1 MYSAIRSLP
10 LDVSVGGHS
19 EFHGALDGTNLP
31 GDACLVLTTDPK
43 PRLRWTAELH
53 ERFVDAVT
61 QLGGP
66 DKATPKTIMR
76 TMGVKGLTLYHL
88 KSHLQKYRLGRQA
101 CKESTE
107 NSKDASCIAESQDTG
122 SSSTSSLRMA
132 VQEQNEGYQVTEAL
146 RAQMEVQRR
155 LHEQLEVQRCL
166 QLRIEAQGKYLQTI
180 LEKACKALDEQAAA
194 FAGLEAARE
203 GLSELAIKVSNGCQ
217 GETTTVSFD
226 TTKMMMMMMPSL
238 SELAV
243 AIDHKPNNNNNNCSV
258 ESSLTS
264 TNAGSPVSA
273 AVLAKKRHRGVFVN
287 ADSMAMGGTV
297 RHEAEWV
304 MPSSSSIR

>member
-10 LDVSVGGHS
+10 LDGGHVGGDY
-19 EFHGALDGTNLP
+19 HGPLDGTNLP

-43 PRLRWTAELH
+43 PRLRWTTELH

-88 KSHLQKYRLGRQA
+88 KSHLQKFRLGRQA
-101 CKESTE
+101 GKESTE
-107 NSKDASCIAESQDTG
+107 NSKDASCVGESQDTG
-122 SSSTSSLRMA
+122 SSSTSSMRMA
-132 VQEQNEGYQVTEAL
+132 QQEQNEGYQVTEAL

-155 LHEQLEVQRCL
+155 LHDQLEYGQVQRRL
-166 QLRIEAQGKYLQTI
+166 QLRIEAQGKYLQSI
-180 LEKACKALDEQAAA
+180 LEKACKAFDEQAAT

-203 GLSELAIKVSNGCQ
+203 ELSELAIKVSNSSQ
-217 GETTTVSFD
+217 GTSVPYFD
-226 TTKMMMMMMPSL
+226 ATKMMMMPSL

-243 AIDHKPNNNNNNCSV
+243 AIDNKNNITTNCSV

-264 TNAGSPVSA
+264 ITHGSSISA
-273 AVLAKKRHRGVFVN
+273 ASMKKRQRGDNLGVGYE
-287 ADSMAMGGTV
+287 SG
-297 RHEAEWV
+297 WI
-304 MPSSSSIR
+304 MPSSTIG

>member
-10 LDVSVGGHS
+10 LDGSVGRHGAN
-19 EFHGALDGTNLP
+19 HGALDGTNLP

-88 KSHLQKYRLGRQA
+88 KSHLQKYRLGRQV
-101 CKESTE
+101 CKESNE
-107 NSKDASCIAESQDTG
+107 NSKDASCVGESQDTG

-155 LHEQLEVQRCL
+155 LHEQLEVQRRL

-203 GLSELAIKVSNGCQ
+203 ELSELAIKVSNGFQ
-217 GETTTVSFD
+217 GTAVSSD
-226 TTKMMMMMMPSL
+226 TTKMMMPSL
-238 SELAV
+238 SELAE
-243 AIDHKPNNNNNNCSV
+243 AIEHQTTATNNNNCSV
-258 ESSLTS
+258 ESSLASS

-273 AVLAKKRHRGVFVN
+273 AMAKKRHRGGVFGN
-287 ADSMAMGGTV
+287 ADSVVLAEGTMRQGGT
-297 RHEAEWV
+297 EWV
-304 MPSSSSIR
+304 MPGSTIG